1 MGFLPTQAQKQKT
14 VYVSTPSELIEQIAP
29 DRIIRLK
36 SSLFLL
42 SETNL
47 RTNNPY
53 VNLRY
58 EKEGLAIEIRQVDNL
73 SLIGEKAMNVRLIHN
88 GRNQTIL
95 RFTDCKNLRLQDLEI
110 GFGAGPRPAEG
121 RLLVFQNVK
130 GLNLSNLRLWGGSRE
145 ALHLVSVQEGRFDNL
160 LISHCTQHAL
170 TLLNCAQIDFMN
182 CHFVGNQGL
191 DLLNILASE
200 KINLE
205 ACRIEYNQTG
215 TGAEYDSYALIN
227 APLPEGILSPVIFL
241 KKCLILANYA
251 QYFCRSVT
259 AASLSDCQVEYNIF
273 VQGYNSNP

>member
-1 MGFLPTQAQKQKT
+1 MMKNAHFDMPAGKKKLYLHKWFWFGGFMAWLGMGFLPALAQKQKI
-14 VYVSTPSELIEQIAP
+14 VYVSTPGELIEQIAP

-58 EKEGLAIEIRQVDNL
+58 DKEGLAIEIRQVDNL

-95 RFTDCKNLRLQDLEI
+95 SFTDCKNLSLQDLEV

-130 GLNLSNLRLWGGSRE
+130 GLNLSNLRLWGGEPRSPAPCFGARRE
-145 ALHLVSVQEGRFDNL
+145 IQQFAYQPLYPACPHL
-160 LISHCTQHAL
+160 
-170 TLLNCAQIDFMN
+170 AQLWAN
-182 CHFVGNQGL
+182 RPN
-191 DLLNILASE
+191 E
-200 KINLE
+200 
-205 ACRIEYNQTG
+205 
-215 TGAEYDSYALIN
+215 
-227 APLPEGILSPVIFL
+227 LP
-241 KKCLILANYA
+241 
-251 QYFCRSVT
+251 FC
-259 AASLSDCQVEYNIF
+259 
-273 VQGYNSNP
+273 G